1 MTIKKK
7 LSLSNILMIAVPV
20 LLAAA
25 FAAAALR
32 TYVHSYVAP
41 VLEMYEAENGVYS
54 AQNVIYACKDVLS
67 SPEEWKKY
75 DWYEDHGL
83 VMSEQTSPK
92 MKMLEET
99 LRDMGYHFEIAISR
113 KVVYSNFLPEDR
125 AYIDRN
131 FGPSLAGVESLSMTD
146 GGGSI
151 VKNGF
156 GPERERGSITAV
168 FLAKRRGGVRGDSYV
183 QKYVVAFLAVFLIF
197 ILLTVALTDYLL
209 SGAVSRMILKPL
221 RILKLGAREIAG
233 GNLDFRPDYA
243 KDDEFGDVCR
253 EFDRMRA
260 RLKESVAE
268 KLRYENYR
276 RELLSGISHDL
287 RTPLTAIRGYAE
299 GLTDGVADT
308 SEKQRRYCQAIR
320 SGTMEVEALADSLLL
335 FSRLENKRYRY
346 RRERVLL
353 DGWLD
358 GLIRHYRAAS
368 GGRLR
373 LNYENRAPSFEAEL
387 DVQEMRRVFVNLFD
401 NSVRHAGKDDVSV
414 SVRVEA
420 ENGWAKI
427 AVADDGAGVA
437 ADDLPHIF
445 ESFYRGDK
453 SRAHHESGSGLGLA
467 VARQVVEG
475 HGGTIAAR
483 NDGGLTVE
491 IRIPEAAAAKGA
503 E

>member
-1 MTIKKK
+1 
-7 LSLSNILMIAVPV
+7 
-20 LLAAA
+20 
-25 FAAAALR
+25 
-32 TYVHSYVAP
+32 
-41 VLEMYEAENGVYS
+41 
-54 AQNVIYACKDVLS
+54 
-67 SPEEWKKY
+67 
-75 DWYEDHGL
+75 
-83 VMSEQTSPK
+83 
-92 MKMLEET
+92 
-99 LRDMGYHFEIAISR
+99 
-113 KVVYSNFLPEDR
+113 
-125 AYIDRN
+125 
-131 FGPSLAGVESLSMTD
+131 
-146 GGGSI
+146 
-151 VKNGF
+151 
-156 GPERERGSITAV
+156 
-168 FLAKRRGGVRGDSYV
+168 
-183 QKYVVAFLAVFLIF
+183 
-197 ILLTVALTDYLL
+197 
-209 SGAVSRMILKPL
+209 
-221 RILKLGAREIAG
+221 
-233 GNLDFRPDYA
+233 
-243 KDDEFGDVCR
+243 
-253 EFDRMRA
+253 
-260 RLKESVAE
+260 
-268 KLRYENYR
+268 
-276 RELLSGISHDL
+276 
-287 RTPLTAIRGYAE
+287 
-299 GLTDGVADT
+299 
-308 SEKQRRYCQAIR
+308 
-320 SGTMEVEALADSLLL
+320 MEVEALADSLLL